1 MNARRMP
8 RGRVGAFP
16 AALALALQLALL
28 APPPASAQGLNLSGK
43 SDQPIEITADNG
55 IEWQQ
60 ENEVFLARGNAKAVR
75 GDITV
80 LADELR
86 AYYRNQQQGGGT
98 EIWRLDAIGNVRI
111 KTADDTAYGRH
122 AVYQVDI
129 GVLVLTGGKVKLVT
143 PTDVITADK
152 QIEYWE
158 QKQMAVA
165 RGNAKAVREN
175 KQLKAEV
182 LAAYFR
188 ADRDKNENKLYR
200 VDAFDNVTIVT
211 EQDTATAERGVY
223 NVESGIATL
232 TGSVKLTRGET
243 VLTGCRAVVNMNTS
257 VSNLFSCPGS
267 RERAKGTLMPKNLK
281 LKKSE

>member
-1 MNARRMP
+1 MSARPAP
-8 RGRVGAFP
+8 RRRFGVLLPALA
-16 AALALALQLALL
+16 AALLL
-28 APPPASAQGLNLSGK
+28 APPAFAQGLNLGGK

-60 ENEVFLARGNAKAVR
+60 ENMVFLARGNAKAVR
-75 GDITV
+75 GEVTV

-86 AYYRNQQQGGGT
+86 AYYREQKEGGT

-111 KTADDTAYGRH
+111 KAAQDTAYGRH
-122 AVYQVDI
+122 AIYQVDI

-143 PTDVITADK
+143 STDVITADK

-165 RGNAKAVREN
+165 RGNALAVREN
-175 KQLKAEV
+175 RKLKAEV

-188 ADRDKNENKLYR
+188 ADRDKNENKLFR

-211 EQDTATAERGVY
+211 EQDTATADRGVY

-232 TGSVKLTRGET
+232 TGSVKLTRGEN
-243 VLTGCRAVVNMNTS
+243 VLTGCRAEVNMNTS
-257 VSNLFSCPGS
+257 VSNLYSCPGAGVGP

-281 LKKSE
+281 IKKSQ